1 MLFDY
6 QKEQELKDARRADQR
21 KSAKNTLNEAK
32 NLAKSATPWGA
43 AALFAHASI
52 GDWMYW
58 LAIFAAILKD
68 ILDII
73 EFTGI
78 GYIIV
83 IVITICISIFIGMMM
98 LGSFSTG
105 HGRADQRIIR
115 SWITLLGG
123 TTVEMLFGINIL
135 PIETF
140 TVLLVYAFALS
151 ARAQA
156 SKSRKK
162 EENFSAQESAA

>member
-98 LGSFSTG
+98 GM
-105 HGRADQRIIR
+105 
-115 SWITLLGG
+115 
-123 TTVEMLFGINIL
+123 VE
-135 PIETF
+135 PIKE
-140 TVLLVYAFALS
+140 LS
-151 ARAQA
+151 AVG
-156 SKSRKK
+156 SL
-162 EENFSAQESAA
+162 FSAVLRWKCFSA